1 MRWLS
6 ACLLAV
12 FAAVPAA
19 APAQERKFEPV
30 DAGAADPS
38 WLQFRTRLM
47 TALER
52 KDAKFVLGTLDPKI
66 RNGEGRADGVAEFRK
81 VWNFDKDPGHL
92 YTELRRLLSLGSV
105 YVQEDKKPAALCAPY
120 VTFQWPDDVDPLGH
134 GAIIVREALVK
145 ARPGNRADT
154 VATLGHALVEVADWE
169 VPDEDPKSPQK
180 WVKIATRAGAGYVP
194 EEQMRSAVEHRACFR
209 RSGNGW
215 RMVVLLSGD

>member
-1 MRWLS
+1 MRLIA

-12 FAAVPAA
+12 LAAVPIAA
-19 APAQERKFEPV
+19 TAQERAFEPV

-105 YVQEDKKPAALCAPY
+105 YVQEDKKPVALCAPY
-120 VTFQWPDDVDPLGH
+120 VTFKWPDDVDPLGH
-134 GAIIVREALVK
+134 AAIIVREALVK
-145 ARPGNRADT
+145 AKPGNRADT

-180 WVKIATRAGAGYVP
+180 WVRIATKAGPGYVP
-194 EEQMRSAVEHRACFR
+194 EEQVRSAVEHRACFR
-209 RSGNGW
+209 RSGSGW